1 MYSERVL
8 KILKEDFVIMDG
20 ATGSLLMKNG
30 MPKGVCTE
38 KWILDNP
45 DVLKKVQSEYVNA
58 GSRLILAPT
67 FGANRIRLKEAGLE
81 KEVDIVVKKLVDL
94 SKSIAKEDTIIAGD
108 ISMTGL
114 QIEPVGDVTFEE
126 LIDVYKE
133 QIKAL
138 DKAGVDLLVIE
149 TMISLQETR
158 AAIIA
163 VKEVCDLPILVTMTF
178 TNDFTTFYGNTP
190 ESVAVVLQS
199 LGVDGIGVN
208 CSVGPEGIAKVINR
222 MSKYSKVPLI
232 AKPNAGMP
240 KTDNGK
246 TYYDMTAKDFSE
258 EMVETIEAGATM
270 LGGCCGTEP
279 IFIEMLSEKV
289 KDIRFKGYKKSDI
302 DTFAN
307 SKRVFD
313 VNNDDKSDIYI
324 IEEHVDEMTI
334 DNIKEVIDDN
344 PEKFLVTST
353 NNPEVLEEIL
363 RYYPGR
369 AVYAKKDELSDNIL
383 KVINK
388 YGSFLVDK
396 KYTTC

>member
-1 MYSERVL
+1 MDRERVL

-114 QIEPVGDVTFEE
+114 QIEPVVDVTFEE

-149 TMISLQETR
+149 TMISLQ
-158 AAIIA
+158 
-163 VKEVCDLPILVTMTF
+163 
-178 TNDFTTFYGNTP
+178 
-190 ESVAVVLQS
+190 
-199 LGVDGIGVN
+199 
-208 CSVGPEGIAKVINR
+208 
-222 MSKYSKVPLI
+222 
-232 AKPNAGMP
+232 
-240 KTDNGK
+240 
-246 TYYDMTAKDFSE
+246 
-258 EMVETIEAGATM
+258 
-270 LGGCCGTEP
+270 
-279 IFIEMLSEKV
+279 
-289 KDIRFKGYKKSDI
+289 
-302 DTFAN
+302 
-307 SKRVFD
+307 
-313 VNNDDKSDIYI
+313 
-324 IEEHVDEMTI
+324 
-334 DNIKEVIDDN
+334 
-344 PEKFLVTST
+344 
-353 NNPEVLEEIL
+353 
-363 RYYPGR
+363 
-369 AVYAKKDELSDNIL
+369 
-383 KVINK
+383 
-388 YGSFLVDK
+388 
-396 KYTTC
+396 